1 MKNNRSTAFD
11 ELQKQLKRL
20 EKDLQ
25 VKKYDFSSAETDK
38 SINEMLDSEFTHRMH
53 LFRKFGKG
61 KKFQKMNDWD
71 YLALS
76 AENKRCAK

>member
-1 MKNNRSTAFD
+1 MKWGVIMKNNRSTAFD

-38 SINEMLDSEFTHRMH
+38 SISKMLDSEFTHRMH
-53 LFRKFGKG
+53 LFRK
-61 KKFQKMNDWD
+61 
-71 YLALS
+71 
-76 AENKRCAK
+76 